1 MELDTREIA
10 SITFGIYS
18 TDEVLAMS
26 VCKLDNAKKTG
37 YGSVYDDRMGTT
49 DSSKECETCGENAE
63 SCNGHFGHI
72 EFNEPIVH
80 PLFYRRVVA
89 FLHCY
94 CHKCNRLLLLKDQ
107 VYLAGLNKFKGES
120 RFVKIQEKI
129 KKVDMC
135 CHCSFDQPKYKF
147 CTIDNSIQKIY
158 ESKDKNK
165 TSVVVSTEEI
175 LKIFSNIPDE
185 DVELLGF
192 DPKLAHPRN
201 FILEVLPV
209 LPICARPYV
218 KADGNLC
225 DDDLTNQYCE
235 IIKANNHLKTD
246 VDSSQ
251 KEISEVKRQK
261 ALAGLRFRVLT
272 TFNNGQ
278 GKAKHSTNGRAIKG
292 IKERLAGKDGQIR
305 NNIMGGFAQKWCQ
318 KHC

>member
-37 YGSVYDDRMGTT
+37 YGSVYDERMGTT
-49 DSSKECETCGENAE
+49 DSAKQCETCGETAE
-63 SCNGHFGHI
+63 LCNGHFGHI
-72 EFNEPIVH
+72 EFNEPIIH
-80 PLFYRRVVA
+80 PLFYRRVVS
-89 FLHCY
+89 FLQCF
-94 CHKCNRLLLLKDQ
+94 CHKCNRLLLIKDQ
-107 VYLAGLNKFKGES
+107 IYLYGLNKSKNES

-135 CHCSFDQPKYKF
+135 CHCGIDQPTYKF
-147 CTIDNSIQKIY
+147 CTTDSSIHKIY
-158 ESKDKNK
+158 ESKDKNI
-165 TSVVVSTEEI
+165 TSIVITTEEI
-175 LKIFSNIPDE
+175 LKIFSNILDE

-192 DPKLAHPRN
+192 DPSIVHPRN

-235 IIKANNHLKTD
+235 IIKSNNYLKTD
-246 VDSSQ
+246 IDSLQ

-261 ALAGLRFRVLT
+261 ALASLRFRVLT